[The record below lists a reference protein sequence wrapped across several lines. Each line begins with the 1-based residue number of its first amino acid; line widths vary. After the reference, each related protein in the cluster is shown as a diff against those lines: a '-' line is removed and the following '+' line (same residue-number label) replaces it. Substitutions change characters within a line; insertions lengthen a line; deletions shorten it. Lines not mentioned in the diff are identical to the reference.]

1 MASASDPFH
10 PPTELV
16 CIPISLGE
24 KTIVPLDANELRE
37 ILLTLNQT
45 DIAELHLKT
54 SDFELDLKRAA
65 TPEVV
70 VMPVAPASG
79 PAMVPATAI
88 AAVPEV
94 TPSTSA
100 PATDKKYAEIPSP
113 IVGTFYSSP
122 GPEEPPFVEAGSKVT
137 KGQVVCIIEAMK
149 IMNEIEAEVSGEVV
163 EILVQNGQPI
173 EYGQPLMRVNPS

>member
-1 MASASDPFH
+1 
-10 PPTELV
+10 
-16 CIPISLGE
+16 
-24 KTIVPLDANELRE
+24 VPLDANELRE

-54 SDFELDLKRAA
+54 SDFELNLKRAA
-65 TPEVV
+65 AVV
-70 VMPVAPASG
+70 AAVPPVVAA
-79 PAMVPATAI
+79 VPMALPLAAI
-88 AAVPEV
+88 AAVPDV

-100 PATDKKYAEIPSP
+100 PATDRKYAEIPSP

-122 GPEEPPFVEAGSKVT
+122 GPEESPFVEVGAKVS

-149 IMNEIEAEVSGEVV
+149 IMNEIEAEVSGELV

-173 EYGQPLMRVNPS
+173 EYGQPLMRVNPN